1 MYIHVHIFLFV
12 LVDSEDMYLVEI
24 LADLREENEEEKIID
39 NDSML
44 GSQFSMLNNEIKVDI
59 EDDEI
64 EDLNITSLDLSLSSW
79 NSVITEI
86 ESKMTEDNKQTND
99 ITEHNAE
106 STSSRDVPQ
115 YDGPSDLV
123 LKNKKQLIW
132 QLTRNKIK
140 EGKKACTELD
150 KFALHFNSNMIL
162 NELKFINIPINLN
175 LLQNQLMIPQ
185 GTIFDIKLSKY
196 FTFYQ
201 EQTRE
206 FESKRR
212 KTSQTTEKKLSY
224 YKDINIYKLDH
235 KDLDVYDIDEI
246 EYTLHKCKHL
256 KNSIDFENNPNES
269 YIRNSVSNK
278 LNIPAL
284 DGNAD
289 NSSSDSELDQDTT
302 INKKEKRIC
311 VYKPNTKF
319 KSDKGVVN
327 ISLIKRRIELED
339 SNLQSPYKRRN
350 TIGNYL
356 PNEPYPTPTKAK
368 LVHSPCSV
376 SKKYSLLDIKI
387 VSPKIDK
394 NIRNNE
400 SCSSEFSYDTLKRNN
415 QHLFRD
421 KIDNLALEENQSK

>member
-1 MYIHVHIFLFV
+1 MYVHVHIYLFV

-44 GSQFSMLNNEIKVDI
+44 GSQFSMLNNEIKVDN

-99 ITEHNAE
+99 ITEHNTE

-115 YDGPSDLV
+115 YDGSSDLV
-123 LKNKKQLIW
+123 LKNEEQLIW

-140 EGKKACTELD
+140 EGKKACTKLD

-185 GTIFDIKLSKY
+185 GTIFDIKLSKH

-201 EQTRE
+201 EQNQE

-224 YKDINIYKLDH
+224 YKDTNIYKLDH

-256 KNSIDFENNPNES
+256 KNSIDFENNPNEL

-289 NSSSDSELDQDTT
+289 NSSSDSEVDQDTT
-302 INKKEKRIC
+302 INKEEKRIC
-311 VYKPNTKF
+311 IYKPNTKF

-339 SNLQSPYKRRN
+339 SNLQSPYKRCN

-356 PNEPYPTPTKAK
+356 PNEPYPIPTKAK

-376 SKKYSLLDIKI
+376 SKKYSSLDIKI

-400 SCSSEFSYDTLKRNN
+400 SCSSESSYDTLKRNN

>member
-1 MYIHVHIFLFV
+1 MYVHVHIYLFV

-44 GSQFSMLNNEIKVDI
+44 GSQFSMLNNEIKVDN

-140 EGKKACTELD
+140 ERKKACTKLD

-256 KNSIDFENNPNES
+256 KNSIDFENNPNEL
-269 YIRNSVSNK
+269 YIRDSVSNK

-289 NSSSDSELDQDTT
+289 NSSSDSEVDQDTT
-302 INKKEKRIC
+302 INKEEKRIC

-319 KSDKGVVN
+319 KSDKAVVN
-327 ISLIKRRIELED
+327 ISLIKRRIELGD
-339 SNLQSPYKRRN
+339 SNLQSPCKRRN

-376 SKKYSLLDIKI
+376 SKKYSSLDIKI